1 MKNKDGLRNTVVV
14 ALLVMVAIFGTMFA
28 VGGMNTSDAD
38 SPEAVASSCA
48 LDTTLTTSIVDEY
61 NRGTAVES
69 VTMKYSQDG
78 GNSYSNFVSGTT
90 KLEAGLPVKL
100 FLSKDDYID
109 KVVDLPAVKCGPN
122 SKQITIAATD
132 AIGIVI
138 YDKQMN
144 ELTDSATG
152 GSANL
157 PAVNTGASAK
167 AIVELI
173 GNNNE
178 QSGDLVIVVETSA
191 TANVSEIKL
200 GSLSKVDT
208 PSFYSQAATGTAVQ
222 AFELS
227 SLDDNAEYSDTLTI
241 IPKSAKDINGAVY
254 VTVYSKQAFQDTNGK
269 VAVGVEN
276 VEGTNKYEDTYDF
289 DFLIE

>member
-1 MKNKDGLRNTVVV
+1 MKQKDNLKSIIVV
-14 ALLVMVAIFGTMFA
+14 ALVVMLAIFGTMYTI
-28 VGGMNTSDAD
+28 GGMNTSDSN

-61 NRGTAVES
+61 NQGTGVTS
-69 VTMKYSQDG
+69 VTIKSSQDG
-78 GNSYSNFVSGTT
+78 GNSYSAFTSGTT

-100 FLSKDDYID
+100 FLSKGDFVD
-109 KVVDLPAVKCGPN
+109 KVVDLPALKCGPN
-122 SKQITIAATD
+122 SKQITMAATSE
-132 AIGIVI
+132 AGIVI

-152 GSANL
+152 GASNVA
-157 PAVNTGASAK
+157 AVNTGASAK
-167 AIVELI
+167 AIVEVI

-178 QSGDLVIVVETSA
+178 QSGNLVIVVETSS
-191 TANVSEIKL
+191 TANISEIKL

-208 PSFYSQAATGTAVQ
+208 PSFYSQSATGTAVQ

-269 VAVGVEN
+269 IVVGVEN
-276 VEGTNKYEDTYDF
+276 VEGTNKYEDTYGYE
-289 DFLIE
+289 FLIE